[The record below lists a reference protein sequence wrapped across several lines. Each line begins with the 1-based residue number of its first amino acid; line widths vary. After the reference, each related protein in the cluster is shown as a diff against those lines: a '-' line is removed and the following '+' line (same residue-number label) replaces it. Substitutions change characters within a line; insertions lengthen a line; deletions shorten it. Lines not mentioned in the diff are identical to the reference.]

1 MMFATGAN
9 VSREALPGFFFS
21 GWMVRGE
28 DGEELGENTCL

>member
-9 VSREALPGFFFS
+9 VSREALPGFFS